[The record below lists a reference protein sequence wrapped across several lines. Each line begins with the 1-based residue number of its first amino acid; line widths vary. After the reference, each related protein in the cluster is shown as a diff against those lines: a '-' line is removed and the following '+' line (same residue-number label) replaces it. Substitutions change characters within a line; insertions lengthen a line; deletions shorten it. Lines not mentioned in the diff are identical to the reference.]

1 MYGFVSDRLDG
12 NSKGGG
18 GILSYEKDKIIV
30 LPLNRHSP
38 AAYWDFIFWFKSTEP
53 KMACMLFL
61 KYPQK
66 LNQKTFTSN

>member
-38 AAYWDFIFWFKSTEP
+38 AAY
-53 KMACMLFL
+53 
-61 KYPQK
+61 
-66 LNQKTFTSN
+66 

>member
-30 LPLNRHSP
+30 LPLNRHSLP
-38 AAYWDFIFWFKSTEP
+38 PHIEI
-53 KMACMLFL
+53 LFFDLNPRNL
-61 KYPQK
+61 KW
-66 LNQKTFTSN
+66 LVCCS